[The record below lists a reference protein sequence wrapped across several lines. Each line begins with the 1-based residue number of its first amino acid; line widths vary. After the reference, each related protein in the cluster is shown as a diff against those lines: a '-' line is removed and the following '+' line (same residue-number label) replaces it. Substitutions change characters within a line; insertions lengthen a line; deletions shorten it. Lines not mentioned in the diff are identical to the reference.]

1 MRLRGTKSEL
11 EEAGLDTDGMASSV
25 SKLRDE
31 IMALSGVDIMLDSE
45 NYKSS
50 YQILMDIGKV
60 WDSLN
65 DITQANIT
73 ELLFGKRQGNIG
85 SAILQ
90 NYEMAEDIL
99 EVSRNS
105 AGSAEKENAKYLASV
120 QGHLDQLQAKWQ
132 TFSATIA
139 ESAGLKVLIDG
150 AGAVVSVLDN
160 LTDTF
165 GALTMV
171 ATPALG
177 MLSKV
182 GNIGR
187 KYALLQQGRSSCRM
201 MAA

>member
-11 EEAGLDTDGMASSV
+11 EAAGLDAEGMAQST
-25 SKLRDE
+25 SKLREE

-105 AGSAEKENAKYLASV
+105 AGSAEANKTASV
-120 QGHLDQLQAKWQ
+120 YGNMHRKTYLIAGNSLEPYTTIYWKQHMTVLQRKDWMFMQL
-132 TFSATIA
+132 
-139 ESAGLKVLIDG
+139 
-150 AGAVVSVLDN
+150 
-160 LTDTF
+160 
-165 GALTMV
+165 
-171 ATPALG
+171 
-177 MLSKV
+177 
-182 GNIGR
+182 
-187 KYALLQQGRSSCRM
+187 SS
-201 MAA
+201 